1 MATSM
6 IGTQVGTSHG
16 PDGGCIYDLAI
27 DPVTPTTLYAGTARG
42 VFKSMNS
49 GEKWSA
55 VESIPTD
62 SAVFALAL
70 DPAMPAALYAGT
82 EMGDVVAVQ
91 LVK

>member
-1 MATSM
+1 
-6 IGTQVGTSHG
+6 
-16 PDGGCIYDLAI
+16 
-27 DPVTPTTLYAGTARG
+27 
-42 VFKSMNS
+42 MNS